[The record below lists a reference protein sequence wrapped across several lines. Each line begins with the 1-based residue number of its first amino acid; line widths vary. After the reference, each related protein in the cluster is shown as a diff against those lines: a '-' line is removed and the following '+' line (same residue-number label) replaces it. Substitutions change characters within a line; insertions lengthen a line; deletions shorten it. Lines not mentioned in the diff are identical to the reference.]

1 MVNMRRTRNRATP
14 SKEVEASEYPVSTG
28 YKRFRSAFDKMGKPD
43 EPVPTFPKK
52 LSSLTS
58 DQLGDYTAK
67 YAAWREFTED
77 MHFEALQDKMV
88 LQAQYDFEH
97 AKLMVVA
104 KGDGLNEK
112 KYHTL
117 SNEKLN
123 DLRQKLLDADI
134 YLNMVSNKLD
144 SFNNSLSVLSREV
157 SRRGTFNG

>member
-1 MVNMRRTRNRATP
+1 MRRTRNRATP
-14 SKEVEASEYPVSTG
+14 PKEVETSEYPVSTG